1 MTTRRTILKG
11 AVVAGAAAVPAINGL
26 GRISAQDAGTP
37 VASPAPA
44 PAPTVIASGLMSP
57 RAVAVGADGS
67 VYVAEA
73 GIGGDEELFEPASG
87 TPEAMAS
94 PEPQTPF
101 ATRGPSGQVSK
112 IAPDGSVS
120 VVASG
125 ITSYLM
131 GGLEATGPAGLVLAD
146 GTIYVSV
153 GGPGPATGAI
163 PASDYDNRVIAVDEA
178 TGAITV
184 VADIGAYEI
193 ANNPDPNA
201 VDSNV
206 YGMDQGADG
215 LLYVADA
222 GGNTVYSVDPA
233 TGDIAV
239 VAVIPGLALPE
250 EMQQPGGNPARGG
263 AQEIDPVP
271 TGIAVGDNG
280 DVFVSLLSGGPFP
293 AGAAKVQKI
302 AGGTV
307 SDVAGGLT
315 MSTDVAI
322 GPDGHLYA
330 VQISLNFLVQPPEN
344 GNVVRVLENGTL
356 EVVAADVMLPN
367 GIAFDDAGN
376 LYIAAG
382 TVTFPGAPPA
392 GVVLRV
398 DGVAAPAA

>member
-1 MTTRRTILKG
+1 MTTRRTLLKG
-11 AVVAGAAAVPAINGL
+11 AVVAGAAAVPAVNGL
-26 GRISAQDAGTP
+26 GRVLAQDASP
-37 VASPAPA
+37 VASPEAAGPE
-44 PAPTVIASGLMSP
+44 PTVLASGLNSP

-73 GIGGDEELFEPASG
+73 GVGGDEEFYEPSSG
-87 TPEAMAS
+87 TPEATAS

-101 ATRGPSGQVSK
+101 ATRGPSGQITK
-112 IAPDGSVS
+112 IAPDGTVS
-120 VVASG
+120 VAASG
-125 ITSYLM
+125 LTSYLV
-131 GGLEATGPAGLVLAD
+131 GGFEATGPAGLALGD

-153 GGPGPATGAI
+153 GGPGPATGTI
-163 PASDYDNRVIAVDEA
+163 PAGDYDNRVVAIDEA

-184 VADIGAYEI
+184 LADIGAYEI

-201 VDSNV
+201 IDSNV
-206 YGMDQGADG
+206 YGMDMGADG

-222 GGNTVYSVDPA
+222 GGNAVYSVDPA
-233 TGDIAV
+233 TGDLAV
-239 VAVIPGLALPE
+239 VAVIPGIELPE

-263 AQEIDPVP
+263 AQELDPVP
-271 TGIAVGDNG
+271 TGIAVGSNG

-293 AGAAKVQKI
+293 AGAAKIQKI
-302 AGGTV
+302 VDGTV

-315 MSTDVAI
+315 MATDVAI

-330 VQISLNFLVQPPEN
+330 VQISLNFLSEVPDP

-356 EVVAADVMLPN
+356 EVVVPNLMLPN
-367 GIAFDDAGN
+367 GIAFDAAGN

-382 TVTFPGAPPA
+382 TVSPPGAGPA

-398 DGVAAPAA
+398 DGVAVPA

>member
-1 MTTRRTILKG
+1 
-11 AVVAGAAAVPAINGL
+11 
-26 GRISAQDAGTP
+26 
-37 VASPAPA
+37 
-44 PAPTVIASGLMSP
+44 
-57 RAVAVGADGS
+57 

-73 GIGGDEELFEPASG
+73 GIGGDEELFEPAMG
-87 TPEAMAS
+87 TPEANAT

-112 IAPDGSVS
+112 IAPDGTVS

-125 ITSYLM
+125 ITSYLA
-131 GGLEATGPAGLVLAD
+131 GGFEATGPAGLVLAD

-163 PASDYDNRVIAVDEA
+163 PASDHDNRVIAVDEA
-178 TGAITV
+178 SGAITV

-222 GGNTVYSVDPA
+222 GGNTVYSVDPS
-233 TGDIAV
+233 TGDLAV
-239 VAVIPGLALPE
+239 VAVIPGIALPE
-250 EMQQPGGNPARGG
+250 EMQQPGGNPSRGG
-263 AQEIDPVP
+263 AQELDPVP
-271 TGIAVGDNG
+271 TGIAVGENG

-302 AGGTV
+302 VGGTV

-330 VQISLNFLVQPPEN
+330 VQISLNFLVEPPEA

-356 EVVAADVMLPN
+356 EVVVADVMLPN

-382 TVTFPGAPPA
+382 TVTPPGAGPA